1 MKKQHYDILKMDEN
15 EDYGKENE
23 KWLYNEWQNT
33 ITACHK
39 GPHEKSKNRFNT
51 VSTYVP
57 IKSYQHRFRWN
68 CMS

>member
-15 EDYGKENE
+15 EDYGKDNE
-23 KWLYNEWQNT
+23 KWLYNEWQTT

-39 GPHEKSKNRFNT
+39 GPDEKSKKHVYNMQ
-51 VSTYVP
+51 TYVP